1 MEDITLLNLW
11 KSYESKLEDNLQL
24 NRRNAL
30 DLTQIKLRSLLS
42 SMRPIKVFTIV
53 AGILWVALVDMII
66 VGSFQ
71 TASLY
76 FLISAIAQVL
86 LTKVAIGI
94 YLYQLILISGVSIH
108 TPVLQTQAKLAR
120 LQSSTMLVTRVLLL
134 QLPFWTTFYWN
145 KSMWENG
152 NVVLIILQLL
162 ITLLFTYIALWLFR
176 NIHYGNKDKKWF
188 RVIFE
193 GKEWTPVLKSFD
205 LIDQIKEYAPEVKTE
220 KAKAS
225 V

>member
-66 VGSFQ
+66 VDSFQ

-86 LTKVAIGI
+86 LTKWPSASICINSYSSVEYPFIPPCCKLRLSWPDCNPVQCLSPG
-94 YLYQLILISGVSIH
+94 YYYYNSRSGRPF
-108 TPVLQTQAKLAR
+108 TG
-120 LQSSTMLVTRVLLL
+120 TRVCGR
-134 QLPFWTTFYWN
+134 
-145 KSMWENG
+145 MEM
-152 NVVLIILQLL
+152 
-162 ITLLFTYIALWLFR
+162 
-176 NIHYGNKDKKWF
+176 
-188 RVIFE
+188 
-193 GKEWTPVLKSFD
+193 
-205 LIDQIKEYAPEVKTE
+205 
-220 KAKAS
+220 
-225 V
+225 

>member
-152 NVVLIILQLL
+152 NVVLITLQLL

>member
-152 NVVLIILQLL
+152 NAFLIILQLS

-193 GKEWTPVLKSFD
+193 GKEWSPVLKSFD

>member
-11 KSYESKLEDNLQL
+11 KSYEKKLEENLQL
-24 NRRNAL
+24 NRKNAL

-42 SMRPIKVFTIV
+42 SMRPIKVFTII
-53 AGILWVALVDMII
+53 AGILWVALVDII
-66 VGSFQ
+66 IIGSFQ
-71 TASLY
+71 TANLY

-86 LTKVAIGI
+86 LTKLAIGI

-108 TPVLQTQAKLAR
+108 TPVLHTQAKLAR
-120 LQSSTMLVTRVLLL
+120 LQSSTMHVTRVLML
-134 QLPFWTTFYWN
+134 QLPLWTTFYWN

-152 NVVLIILQLL
+152 NVVLIILQLS
-162 ITLLFTYIALWLFR
+162 ITLLFTCIALWLFR
-176 NIHYGNKDKKWF
+176 NINYGNKDKKWF
-188 RVIFE
+188 RLIFE

-205 LIDQIKEYAPEVKTE
+205 LIDQIAEYGPELKPEQT
-220 KAKAS
+220 KGS